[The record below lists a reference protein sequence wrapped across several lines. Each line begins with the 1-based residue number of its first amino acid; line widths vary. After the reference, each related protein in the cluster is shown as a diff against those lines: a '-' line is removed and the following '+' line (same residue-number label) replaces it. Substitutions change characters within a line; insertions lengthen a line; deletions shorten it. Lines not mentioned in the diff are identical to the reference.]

1 MKFSSFTRSEL
12 RYLLTINRSFN
23 FSFKEKLLPFSIFIK
38 KCRRQIFIFA
48 FDQLLNNLMQ
58 TTFSWRHFLIIFSF
72 LFSFDGIL
80 ASIEVP
86 FQNQRH
92 HWINCEELEHIFLNK
107 ELERSFNVS
116 KASPKGWLED
126 GVKLRL

>member
-23 FSFKEKLLPFSIFIK
+23 FSFKENLLPFSIFIK

-58 TTFSWRHFLIIFSF
+58 TTFSWRHFLIIFYFYSHLMELSF
-72 LFSFDGIL
+72 YWGSVSKSKTSLNWLRRTRTYFS
-80 ASIEVP
+80 
-86 FQNQRH
+86 
-92 HWINCEELEHIFLNK
+92 NK
-107 ELERSFNVS
+107 KSERSFNVF